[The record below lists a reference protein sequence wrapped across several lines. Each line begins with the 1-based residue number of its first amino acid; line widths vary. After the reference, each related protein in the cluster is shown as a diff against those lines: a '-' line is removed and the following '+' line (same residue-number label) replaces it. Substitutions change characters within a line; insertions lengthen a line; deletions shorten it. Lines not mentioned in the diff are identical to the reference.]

1 MHHLR
6 TAALALLMT
15 GSTSPPTAALADAF
29 LPGEETTLAIR
40 YLGLP
45 SGEGTITVGQPS
57 GDLWPVIFQARTSGL
72 VGLLDVREHLT
83 CLWDAG
89 TGLSRGSDLRAI
101 ELGDHHADSLR
112 FDREAGTATVTVRR
126 RSRRSQKVVPV
137 PADAHDLTGAVM
149 WLRRQPLAAGQVHRV
164 PVLTGARLFTLAA
177 TVEGTERLDTPAG
190 PFDALRVRARL
201 ELSGQFA
208 TRRDVVA
215 WFSDDPRHVLVRLEA
230 EFAFGAVVAELRR
243 YRAGS
248 EVAVR

>member
-1 MHHLR
+1 MVHLR

-15 GSTSPPTAALADAF
+15 GSSIPPAAADDAF
-29 LPGEETTLAIR
+29 LPGEVTTLAIR

-45 SGEGTITVGQPS
+45 TGEGTITVGQPS
-57 GDLWPVIFQARTSGL
+57 GDVWPVIFQARTTGL

-89 TGLSRGSDLRAI
+89 TGLPRGSDLRAV
-101 ELGDHHADSLR
+101 ELGDHHADSAR
-112 FDREAGTATVTVRR
+112 FDREAGTATVTVQRRAR
-126 RSRRSQKVVPV
+126 RSEQVVPV
-137 PADAHDLTGAVM
+137 PPDAHDLTSAVM

-164 PVLTGARLFTLAA
+164 PVLAGAKVFTLEA
-177 TVEGTERLDTPAG
+177 TVERAERLDTPAG
-190 PFDALRVRARL
+190 AFDALRVRARL

-215 WFSDDPRHVLVRLEA
+215 WFSDDPRHLLVRLEA
-230 EFAFGAVVAELRR
+230 EFSFGAVVAELRR
-243 YRAGS
+243 YRAGA